1 MAGVAQE
8 SRFEGQAAMLLE
20 RQIGDLATDDC
31 YPLPEGDW
39 GPLIEAVHR
48 DVARGEATPLIAA
61 RFHNA
66 LANWIVSVAEHS
78 DERQVVLSGGV
89 FQNGYLVERTAAL
102 LEARGFEVYTHQ
114 RVPPNDGGIALGQ
127 AVIAALRG

>member
-1 MAGVAQE
+1 V
-8 SRFEGQAAMLLE
+8 
-20 RQIGDLATDDC
+20 
-31 YPLPEGDW
+31 
-39 GPLIEAVHR
+39 
-48 DVARGEATPLIAA
+48 

-66 LANWIVSVAEHS
+66 LANWIVDVAEHAG
-78 DERQVVLSGGV
+78 EHRVALSGGV